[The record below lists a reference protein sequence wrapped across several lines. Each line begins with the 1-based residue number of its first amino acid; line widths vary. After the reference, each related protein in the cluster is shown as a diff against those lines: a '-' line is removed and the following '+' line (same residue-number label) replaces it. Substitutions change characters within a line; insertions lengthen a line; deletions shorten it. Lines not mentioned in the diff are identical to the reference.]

1 MVTVDGYTV
10 QETAK
15 LLTVNRARVHAM
27 ITSGELR
34 ATKFGGRWIVNSS
47 EIRRTLATDRTGGRP
62 WGQQRCW
69 NFIRTATIQHLVAHA
84 WQLRRRAV
92 TRHYGLLT
100 ELTEQVL
107 TDERLVLGGER
118 AASKLGAAIAVGEH
132 IEAYVTE
139 SDLDQL
145 ESDFSL
151 YDTGTG
157 ESNLTLHIVHNRG
170 LLAVDNGHIDGRAA
184 WLDLHERMSRGTK
197 ELQYVLERAQ

>member
-10 QETAK
+10 QEAAK

-27 ITSGELR
+27 ITAGELK
-34 ATKFGGRWIVNSS
+34 ATKFGGRWIINSS

-69 NFIRTATIQHLVAHA
+69 NFISTATTQHLVAHA
-84 WQLRRRAV
+84 WQLRRRAI
-92 TRHYGLLT
+92 TRDYGLLT
-100 ELTEQVL
+100 ELTEQML
-107 TDERLVLGGER
+107 ADKRFVLGGER
-118 AASKLGAAIAVGEH
+118 AASQLGAAIAVSEQ
-132 IEAYVTE
+132 IEGYVAE

-145 ESDFSL
+145 ASDYSL

-157 ESNLTLHIVHNRG
+157 DSNVTLHIVHNRD
-170 LLAVDNGHIDGRAA
+170 LLVVDNGHIDGRAA
-184 WLDLHERMSRGTK
+184 WLDLHEHMNRGTR